1 MQPYGMRIAAIQK
14 QMMAQQVS
22 HLILGPSANLFYLT
36 GLSPMPDE
44 RLQLLVIPAQGEPA
58 LVLPELYRTMVEEAG
73 GGWTLY
79 TWGDGQPPE
88 QALQKLL
95 AGVTKAAVDEQ
106 LWAMHLLQLLPFL
119 QSAQLVEA
127 SQVVGE
133 VRMHKDSQE
142 LQLLKK
148 AAELADAVVPWV
160 IPQLHEGITEKQV
173 AFLIERCMREAGAEG
188 ISFRPVVGF
197 GSGSADP
204 HHTASDLPLQKGQ
217 MVVMDFGCKWKGY
230 CSDMTRT
237 ICFGKATPEMRQV
250 YEIVL
255 AANRAGFA
263 AAKAGTPCEQVDA
276 AARKVIT
283 DAGYGEYF
291 IHRTGHGLGLDDH
304 EETYIVAGN
313 RRPLEEGLVFSIEPG
328 IYLPGRFGV
337 RIEDIAA
344 MTPEGVWCL
353 NECPR
358 ELIEVE

>member
-119 QSAQLVEA
+119 QNAQLVEA

-197 GSGSADP
+197 GPGSADP